1 MRLIAALLLIAAPLS
16 AQETFRMAAHF
27 ADPTERYAHGV
38 LGDAVEYGS
47 LVVEL
52 GNRTATYTLPESRV
66 FEDITPRLADVSGD
80 GQPEVIVVETDMQRG
95 ATLAVYRPVF
105 PAFGRPRFRKI
116 AATAPIGRAYRWLA
130 PAGIADF
137 DGDGQN
143 DIAFVETPHLGKV
156 LKIWTLRGRRLVLI
170 GQISGLSNH
179 RIGDDF
185 ISGGVRDCGNG
196 PEVVTADASWQNV
209 MVTRFEG
216 DALQST
222 IARPFRN
229 QHDFTEILACR

>member
-1 MRLIAALLLIAAPLS
+1 
-16 AQETFRMAAHF
+16 MAAHF